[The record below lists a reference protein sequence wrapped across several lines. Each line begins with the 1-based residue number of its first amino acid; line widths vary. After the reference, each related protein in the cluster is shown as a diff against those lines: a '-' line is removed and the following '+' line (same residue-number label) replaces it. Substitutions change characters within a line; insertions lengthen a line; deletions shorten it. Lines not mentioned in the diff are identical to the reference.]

1 MGLHS
6 SPKRVFMNDKGIT
19 LADILPLA
27 KQLTPLEKV
36 RLIEEVVPDLEV
48 SLEALSTRRVSLR
61 SAYGICADLGPA
73 PSSEDLDAIRQEMFG
88 DFPRRD
94 V

>member
-1 MGLHS
+1 
-6 SPKRVFMNDKGIT
+6 MNDHRIT

-36 RLIEEVVPDLEV
+36 RLIEEVAPDLEA
-48 SLEALSTRRVSLR
+48 SLEALNTRRISLQ

-73 PSSEDLDAIRQEMFG
+73 PSSEDLTAIRQEMFG
-88 DFPRRD
+88 NFPRRD

>member
-1 MGLHS
+1 
-6 SPKRVFMNDKGIT
+6 MNDHRIT

-36 RLIEEVVPDLEV
+36 RLIEEVVPDLEA
-48 SLEALSTRRVSLR
+48 SLEALSTCRVSLQ
-61 SAYGICADLGPA
+61 SAYGVCADLGPA
-73 PSSEDLDAIRQEMFG
+73 PSSEDLDAIRKEMFKN
-88 DFPRRD
+88 FPRED

>member
-1 MGLHS
+1 
-6 SPKRVFMNDKGIT
+6 MNDHRIT

-36 RLIEEVVPDLEV
+36 RLIEEVVPDLEA
-48 SLEALSTRRVSLR
+48 SLEALSTRRVSLQ
-61 SAYGICADLGPA
+61 SAYGVCADLGPA
-73 PSSEDLDAIRQEMFG
+73 PSSEDLDAIRKEMFKN
-88 DFPRRD
+88 FPRED